1 MINYYI
7 LIFVLFLSVTACLS
21 LCGFSQSFK
30 MTNQWLILKRKKK
43 HACIFS
49 PQRYFFF
56 VLLLAA
62 LHVFCAYSVPPFEG
76 LAQSWMSVINLGWVQ
91 PCFAYFFLHYESTW
105 LHFAFIQNECMT
117 GMMDNI
123 VSPNRI
129 KLYILISL
137 PLSV

>member
-30 MTNQWLILKRKKK
+30 MTNQWLILKRKKNIPVYLVHK
-43 HACIFS
+43 GIFFS
-49 PQRYFFF
+49 

-62 LHVFCAYSVPPFEG
+62 LHVFCAFSVPPFEG

-105 LHFAFIQNECMT
+105 LHFAFTQNECMT